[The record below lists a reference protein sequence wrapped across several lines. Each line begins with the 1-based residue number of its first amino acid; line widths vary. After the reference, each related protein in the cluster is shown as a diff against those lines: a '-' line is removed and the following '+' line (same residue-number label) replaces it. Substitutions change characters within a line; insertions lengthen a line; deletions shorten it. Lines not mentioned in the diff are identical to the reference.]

1 MRLKIR
7 IMKTVS
13 EGTREIIKRRVHHQ
27 ESSAKHLDQHSALAL
42 LHGDVCDMIYAS
54 DLAQKTS
61 SVEVFEIPGTCP
73 QHMTCLG
80 ILGDVAAVEAAVQ
93 KIKNELGEN

>member
-1 MRLKIR
+1 MAAHETKIR

-13 EGTREIIKRRVHHQ
+13 DGTKEIIKKRLKNGHPAELFQ
-27 ESSAKHLDQHSALAL
+27 GNPALAL

-54 DLAQKTS
+54 DIAQKTA

-80 ILGDVAAVEAAVQ
+80 ILGDVAAVEAAVA
-93 KIKNELGEN
+93 KIRENL

>member
-1 MRLKIR
+1 
-7 IMKTVS
+7 MKTVS
-13 EGTREIIKRRVHHQ
+13 EGTREIIKRRVHNQ
-27 ESSAKHLDQHSALAL
+27 QSAQKLDQHSALAL

-80 ILGDVAAVEAAVQ
+80 ILGDVAAVEAAVLR
-93 KIKNELGEN
+93 IRRELGEKENG